1 MAKLVF
7 QSLVTTL
14 VTTTIKSN
22 SIRPGCG
29 GVVLVAEL
37 RQVLPRDHPDPG
49 GEALHQQS
57 HERGDHEHPQQPD
70 RPEDFFRWSNL
81 THTYV
86 LYVAC
91 SETTEL
97 FKKIPAEF

>member
-70 RPEDFFRWSNL
+70 QPEDFFRWSNL

-97 FKKIPAEF
+97 FKNIPAEF